1 MGENS
6 TISKA
11 EYDRLTSAR
20 DTAEQSGEFGISE
33 PNTNGSTIA
42 MMGGGYQIGNI
53 MVPQFGLDTIAL
65 LSIANVSLLDGGSG
79 ESENSGDAMRD
90 ISLALYI
97 IANGAEAC
105 HMLMGVQQRI
115 RAIERLE
122 VLAGKSP
129 DMFERYMNKIDSI
142 GGTAFAEIEQR
153 AIEFMGSIK
162 GVTIDEIADTIG
174 QMADDFSAVM
184 GLLPDSGDNSKKK

>member
-1 MGENS
+1 MGNKNRA
-6 TISKA
+6 ISKA
-11 EYDRLTSAR
+11 EYDRMNAAR
-20 DTAEQSGEFGISE
+20 EQAEKSGQFGIAE
-33 PNTNGSTIA
+33 PNTNGATLAAI
-42 MMGGGYQIGNI
+42 GGMYQIGNI

-65 LSIANVSLLDGGSG
+65 LSIANVNILDAGSETPG
-79 ESENSGDAMRD
+79 EAMRD

-97 IANGAEAC
+97 VANGAEAC

-122 VLAGKSP
+122 GLAGKSP
-129 DMFERYMNKIDSI
+129 EMFERYMNKIDEI
-142 GGTAFAEIEQR
+142 GGGVFAEIEQR
-153 AIEFMGSIK
+153 AIEFMASIH

-174 QMADDFSAVM
+174 QMADDFSVVM